1 MLIQESVNTVFQ
13 LGFVLALSLIA
24 WLIFARKRSSFRS
37 WVGLIL
43 PTGRSMVLTAGLFI
57 LWSGV
62 SAAAFLVPEF
72 TALASQD
79 GTVAGK
85 IGDAGFGPTAIALI
99 LMMAIFK
106 TALSEEIL
114 FRGLIGKRLIHACG
128 FWTGNTIQAAI
139 FGAIHLLIFAVPGG
153 PAFAPVLGALFFFL
167 PGGAGWLMGFAN
179 EKLGN
184 GSIVPGWFMH
194 AAGNTISY
202 PILAFVL

>member
-1 MLIQESVNTVFQ
+1 MLIQESVNTLFQ
-13 LGFVLALSLIA
+13 LGVVLTLSLIA

-37 WVGLIL
+37 WIGLIL
-43 PTGRSMVLTAGLFI
+43 PTRRSMVLTLGLFL
-57 LWSGV
+57 LWSV
-62 SAAAFLVPEF
+62 ASSMAFLVPEF
-72 TALASQD
+72 TALAGQD

-85 IGDAGFGPTAIALI
+85 IGQVGFGPTAIALI

-106 TALSEEIL
+106 TALSEEIF
-114 FRGLIGKRLIHACG
+114 FRGLIGKRLINGFG

-139 FGAIHLLIFAVPGG
+139 FGAIHLLIFAIPGG
-153 PAFAPVLGALFFFL
+153 PEFTPVLGALFFLL
-167 PGGAGWLMGFAN
+167 PGAAGWLMGFAN

-184 GSIVPGWFMH
+184 GSIAPGWFMH